1 MENEYKFVSKFI
13 EGKTY
18 KELSAEEIEKLKSGV
33 GVKKE
38 DKEYIDS
45 LKNSTSEIEENENN
59 SAIDNTIETAE
70 EKNKDDNNQVEE
82 NKNDNDNEVVDMLK
96 DTNKTKKGMKVIQAR
111 GKVLT
116 LEDNKTVTLTKKEL
130 EEKPFWRKGDVY
142 YG

>member
-18 KELSAEEIEKLKSGV
+18 KELTQEEIEKLKSGV

-45 LKNSTSEIEENENN
+45 LEKSTTDLKENKSNDEVVNTTEITEENEH
-59 SAIDNTIETAE
+59 IEAPKTC
-70 EKNKDDNNQVEE
+70 
-82 NKNDNDNEVVDMLK
+82 NEVND
-96 DTNKTKKGMKVIQAR
+96 TKKDINKSKKGVKVIQAR
-111 GKVLT
+111 GKVLI
-116 LEDNKTVTLTKKEL
+116 LEDNRTVTLTKKEL
-130 EEKPFWRKGDVY
+130 HDKPFWHKGDVY